1 MTQTVSQRAAHLIG
15 SEIIKLA
22 GEINDRIAAGEKI
35 HNLTI
40 GDFNPNVFPI
50 PELFRDEVM
59 HAYMANQTNY
69 PPANGIKSLLDVVS
83 QFIKVRQ
90 GLEYPASQY
99 LIAGGGRPLIYACYQ
114 ALVDEGDKVL
124 FPVPSWNNN
133 HYTYLSGGESIMIE
147 TTAETNFMPTAA
159 QLEPYI
165 SEVVLV
171 ALCSPLNPTGT
182 VFSREG
188 LLEIC
193 QLVIEENNKRK
204 ASGKRPVYM
213 LFDQIYWQLTF
224 GGVEHVDPVSLVPEM
239 RDYTIFVD
247 GLSKSI
253 AATGIRVGW
262 AMGPKNVIDKMKTI
276 LGHVGAWSPKPEQV
290 ASARFLSNDEALDE
304 YMDDFKKKVFIRLE
318 GLYEGFQAL
327 KNEGLPIDVI
337 APQAAIYLTARFPLK
352 GFRAANG
359 AVISSTQDIT
369 AYLLNEAHV
378 AVVPFYAFGAS
389 NESDWYRVSVGTL
402 TEAQISGVVESIGRA
417 LRALQPA

>member
-59 HAYMANQTNY
+59 NAYMANQTNY

-114 ALVDEGDKVL
+114 ALVDEEDKVL

-159 QLEPYI
+159 QLEPHI

-193 QLVIEENNKRK
+193 QLIITENNKRK
-204 ASGKRPVYM
+204 ASEKRPVYM

-290 ASARFLSNDEALDE
+290 ASARFLSNDTALDD
-304 YMDDFKKKVFIRLE
+304 YMADFKKKVFVRLE

-337 APQAAIYLTARFPLK
+337 SPQAAIYLTARFPLK

-359 AVISSTQDIT
+359 TVISSTQDIT

-402 TEAQISGVVESIGRA
+402 TEAEISGVVESIGRA
-417 LRALQPA
+417 LRALQLA

>member
-1 MTQTVSQRAAHLIG
+1 
-15 SEIIKLA
+15 
-22 GEINDRIAAGEKI
+22 
-35 HNLTI
+35 
-40 GDFNPNVFPI
+40 
-50 PELFRDEVM
+50 
-59 HAYMANQTNY
+59 
-69 PPANGIKSLLDVVS
+69 
-83 QFIKVRQ
+83 
-90 GLEYPASQY
+90 
-99 LIAGGGRPLIYACYQ
+99 
-114 ALVDEGDKVL
+114 
-124 FPVPSWNNN
+124 
-133 HYTYLSGGESIMIE
+133 
-147 TTAETNFMPTAA
+147 MPTAT

-182 VFSREG
+182 VFSRSG
-188 LLEIC
+188 LQEIC
-193 QLVIEENNKRK
+193 ELILEENRKRK
-204 ASGKRPVYM
+204 TTGKRPVYM

-224 GGVEHVDPVSLVPEM
+224 GGVEHVDPVSLAPEM
-239 RDYTIFVD
+239 RDYTIFID

-290 ASARFLSNDEALDE
+290 ASARFLSNGGALDE
-304 YMDDFKKKVFIRLE
+304 YMDDFKKKVFVRLE

-337 APQAAIYLTARFPLK
+337 VPQAAIYLTARFPLK
-352 GFRAANG
+352 GYRTKSG
-359 AVISSTQDIT
+359 ALISSTQDIT
-369 AYLLNEAHV
+369 AYLLNEAQV

-402 TEAQISGVVESIGRA
+402 TEDEISGVVENIGKA